1 MIRDAADT
9 TLVSVS
15 DTLTDSVSIRGYS
28 IGRIIPLPG
37 ASDKGVTR
45 TFTEK
50 ETSAGYFSAAAR
62 TEGITFPHE
71 KISTDFSF
79 IVLSAAFLLLTILT
93 VFGRKSLASF
103 FASLWFRRRPETG
116 IPGASGVVTWQPAI
130 RNIFSVLNIS
140 LFAAIAL
147 LFNDVLNY
155 DSPWGSVWL
164 ACISAG
170 AFLAGIIL
178 RHVTCIAV
186 AGITGWK
193 SVFREYV
200 NVIYNTWFAAALI
213 LFIMNAIIL
222 FGPVND
228 QLPVIIAG
236 VVATAIMIIVRELR
250 LLVIFLNS
258 HISIFYYILYLCA
271 LEVLPVLV
279 ILKLFGI
286 F

>member
-9 TLVSVS
+9 THVFVP
-15 DTLTDSVSIRGYS
+15 DTLTDSLSYQGYS
-28 IGRIIPLPG
+28 IGTIIPLPG
-37 ASDKGVTR
+37 ASDEGATR

-50 ETSAGYFSAAAR
+50 VTSDGHFSSSAR
-62 TEGITFPHE
+62 AEGMVIPHE

-79 IVLSAAFLLLTILT
+79 IMLSVAFLLLTMLT
-93 VFGRKSLASF
+93 VFGRKNMASF
-103 FASLWFRRRPETG
+103 FASLGFRHRPETG
-116 IPGASGVVTWQPAI
+116 APGASDVVTWQPAI
-130 RNIFSVLNIS
+130 RNIFSVLNLS

-147 LFNDVLNY
+147 LYNDVLVY
-155 DSPWGSVWL
+155 TSPWGSVWL

-178 RHVTCIAV
+178 RHVACIAV

-193 SVFREYV
+193 SVFREYM
-200 NVIYNTWFAAALI
+200 NVIYNTWFADALI
-213 LFIMNAIIL
+213 LFILNAIFL
-222 FGPVND
+222 FSPVTD
-228 QLPVIIAG
+228 RFPVIIVGIA
-236 VVATAIMIIVRELR
+236 VTAIMLIIRELR
-250 LLVIFLNS
+250 LLVIFINS